1 MNHTVIAFEYATLR
15 CSTSVDNVRYS
26 WRRVNG
32 IIPSRST
39 GQRSSTLTIP
49 RAIPPDEGLYYCIIS
64 KDTVTVE
71 SDRVILEVN
80 GKFS

>member
-1 MNHTVIAFEYATLR
+1 MNHTVTVLDDATLR
-15 CSTSVDNVRYS
+15 CSSSVDGAKYS

-32 IIPSRST
+32 MIPSKSM

-49 RAIPPDEGLYYCIIS
+49 RAIPPDGGMYYCVIS
-64 KDTVTVE
+64 KDTITVE
-71 SDRVILEVN
+71 SDRATLEVN